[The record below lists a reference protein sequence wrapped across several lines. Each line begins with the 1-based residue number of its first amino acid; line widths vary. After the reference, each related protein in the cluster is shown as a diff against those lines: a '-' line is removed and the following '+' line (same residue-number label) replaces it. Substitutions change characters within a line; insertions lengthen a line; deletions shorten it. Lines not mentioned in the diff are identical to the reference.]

1 MSKQVR
7 VWGRLIRI
15 THWYLVVAFFLNY
28 FVLDA
33 GGNPHQILGYVAFC
47 AVILRIGW
55 GVMSKKQGSFATI
68 SLGLKS
74 FALHFTHL
82 KNRNVPI
89 NAGHNPVGWIMILAT
104 WTLFIGLA
112 VTGFMLEETDYF
124 FGSSLVENIHS
135 IFSDVLYGLVLLHIA
150 AVFIV
155 AWWGRVSLI
164 RPMLTGWRSFK

>member
-15 THWYLVVAFFLNY
+15 THWYLVLAFFLNY

-33 GGNPHQILGYVAFC
+33 GSDPHQILGYVALC
-47 AVILRIGW
+47 AVLVRIIW
-55 GVMSKKQGSFATI
+55 GMMSKKQGSFATT
-68 SLGLKS
+68 SLSLKA

-82 KNRNVPI
+82 KNREVPI

-112 VTGFMLEETDYF
+112 ATGFMLEEIDYF
-124 FGSSLVENIHS
+124 FGNSLVEDIHS
-135 IFSDVLYGLVLLHIA
+135 IFSDVLYGLVLLHVA

-164 RPMLTGWRSFK
+164 RPMLTGWRNRK